1 MRRIVRGVQRLECH
15 PNERDA
21 NPDDGAAADLETR
34 RSLDDAN
41 LLARQQQTHERIR
54 QLVKREKLLGCSP
67 DDAAGGEVHR
77 VILERSARTF
87 RLRAKARSTI
97 LAPCSARA
105 PSAGLES
112 PGKVGGRKAGHY
124 KVSRRP
130 ALCGDRLRG
139 HKTRTSVFPRSAQAP
154 SAGLRLLSAPSRAI
168 AGRDISSHALRMT
181 IARVTRGNVS
191 SLSA

>member
-1 MRRIVRGVQRLECH
+1 MRRIVRGVQRLERY
-15 PNERDA
+15 PNECDT
-21 NPDDGAAADLETR
+21 NFDDRAAADVETR
-34 RSLDDAN
+34 RRLDDAN
-41 LLARQQQTHERIR
+41 LLAGREQTHERIG
-54 QLVKREKLLGCSP
+54 QLVKGEKLLGCSP

-105 PSAGLES
+105 PSAGFES
-112 PGKVGGRKAGHY
+112 SAEVRGRKGGRY

-139 HKTRTSVFPRSAQAP
+139 HKTRTSVFPRS
-154 SAGLRLLSAPSRAI
+154 
-168 AGRDISSHALRMT
+168 
-181 IARVTRGNVS
+181 
-191 SLSA
+191 